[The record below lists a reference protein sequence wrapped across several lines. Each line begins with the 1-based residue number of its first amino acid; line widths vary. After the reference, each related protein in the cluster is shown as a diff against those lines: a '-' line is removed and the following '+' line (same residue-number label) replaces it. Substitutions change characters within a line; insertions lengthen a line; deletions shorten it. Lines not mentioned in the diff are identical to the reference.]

1 MKRETRILGDESHQR
16 SPHGAPWIRWG
27 WPGVLEGEWRGKAS
41 REGEKVGWIVVPKDG
56 ALWADA
62 EGGCA
67 PQRLFGLYSL
77 LRWLW
82 KRNSLTH
89 PPPISTSLL
98 PSTSLCCLPEAWG
111 HGSPLVSFLKGGL

>member
-27 WPGVLEGEWRGKAS
+27 WPVVLEGEWRGKAS

-62 EGGCA
+62 EGGCGDPIEGQVFILSEA
-67 PQRLFGLYSL
+67 YMI
-77 LRWLW
+77 
-82 KRNSLTH
+82 NSFTEKEVT
-89 PPPISTSLL
+89 P
-98 PSTSLCCLPEAWG
+98 
-111 HGSPLVSFLKGGL
+111 